1 MRYRLLIFFV
11 LAILVPAAVFSQDKS
26 RQLDSLRLYSNTIAS
41 ENPDFKKYEA
51 NEKLQVLLEKI
62 FSSEK
67 YFEFPFDSLKK
78 IAALTAPDKKFKLL
92 TWGIA
97 KENGTYEY
105 FGYIVFPD
113 NQYGIKKYIK
123 LNDKTVEVLY
133 PETDITDHN
142 KWFGAIY
149 YDIIPCHYQGR
160 KQYTLLGW
168 KGNTN
173 LTTKKVVEILTFR
186 SNGTPVFGKRLFR
199 KNNKATRH
207 IFEFSARTSM
217 LLRYESQ
224 TLHTVVKPAKTV
236 KSSYSKKDKK
246 SNKAISADKKVAAK
260 VKTTRAR
267 MIIFDRLSPVDA
279 RTSKYVANLEGQYQF
294 YVPETNIYDAFI
306 FENGRWVFVKDV
318 DARNPQPDKKKKF
331 APPQL

>member
-1 MRYRLLIFFV
+1 MLNRLIIFCA
-11 LAILVPAAVFSQDKS
+11 LLILVPVVTISQTADY
-26 RQLDSLRLYSNTIAS
+26 RLDSLKLYSNTIAS

-51 NEKLQVLLEKI
+51 NEKMELLLEKI
-62 FSSEK
+62 FASEK

-78 IAALTAPDKKFKLL
+78 IAVLTAPDKKFKLL

-97 KENGTYEY
+97 KENGNYEF
-105 FGYIVFPD
+105 FGYLVLPE
-113 NQYGIKKYIK
+113 NQPGIKKYFK
-123 LNDKTVEVLY
+123 LIDKTSEVLS
-133 PETDITDHN
+133 PENDITDHN
-142 KWFGAIY
+142 KWYGAIY
-149 YDIIPCHYQGR
+149 YDIIASHYQGK

-168 KGNTN
+168 KGNNT

-186 SNGTPVFGKRLFR
+186 SNGTPVFGKRIFR

-224 TLHTVVKPAKTV
+224 TLHTVVRPAKTV
-236 KSSYSKKDKK
+236 KSSYSKKDKN
-246 SNKAISADKKVAAK
+246 SNKAITADKKVEAK
-260 VKTTRAR
+260 IKTTRAR
-267 MIIFDRLSPVDA
+267 MIIFDRLSPVDS
-279 RTSKYVANLEGQYQF
+279 RTSKYMANLEGQYQF